1 MGARLEGARCVAVEA
16 RRVRRFSG
24 LCRFQPLAYPTL
36 AYPMTPTAPPMTIL
50 EAIANR
56 RSIKQFVDR
65 EISRDEIVRLLDAAC
80 QAPNHRMTE
89 PWRFYVLGSES
100 RAAYGAALG
109 ARKAKK
115 VEDPAAAQAVIDKVS
130 RTHRDLPSMLTV
142 SIVLDENPEIRE
154 EDYAATYMAI
164 QNLSL
169 VAHATGL
176 GTHIKSGAVMD
187 DPRALAA
194 VGLPEG
200 ERIIATISVGE
211 PARIPEAKQRRPA
224 SDLTT
229 WVP

>member
-24 LCRFQPLAYPTL
+24 LCRFQPFAYPTL
-36 AYPMTPTAPPMTIL
+36 AYPMTPTVPPMTIL

-65 EISRDEIVRLLDAAC
+65 EISR

-89 PWRFYVLGSES
+89 PWRFYVLGPES

-130 RTHRDLPSMLTV
+130 RTHRDLPSMLAV

-211 PARIPEAKQRRPA
+211 PASIPEAKQRRPA